1 MSPGSV
7 TGKLCFFV
15 AEYSDNLRVADG
27 GDVESDSEDIDV
39 LEVEIDEATQMIARG
54 ELVDG
59 KTIILLQFAKLHQ

>member
-7 TGKLCFFV
+7 TEKLCFFV